1 MADRAAEIVRQMMA
15 YAGQENTVLEPLDLS
30 DLVHEMLQLLYV
42 SISKRAQLS
51 VDLPGNLPAI
61 RANPSQIRR
70 VVMNLITNAS
80 EALGS
85 MKASS
90 PITLAHVRSAR
101 ARLQSVCLTRQE
113 ITFA

>member
-1 MADRAAEIVRQMMA
+1 VADRAAEIVRQMMA

>member
-51 VDLPGNLPAI
+51 VDLPPELARHPRKL
-61 RANPSQIRR
+61 RADPPGGHESDHQ
-70 VVMNLITNAS
+70 
-80 EALGS
+80 
-85 MKASS
+85 
-90 PITLAHVRSAR
+90 
-101 ARLQSVCLTRQE
+101 RL
-113 ITFA
+113 